1 MDVTARMHQEAGRRV
16 VSISPFNE
24 PDYGWGQGDI
34 GDFYNI
40 AAELR
45 KNARFDSIRISG
57 GNTLNCDQALSWYNI
72 LQSRLDE
79 GNTHQLAGSFDNYAA
94 FFSTFGL

>member
-1 MDVTARMHQEAGRRV
+1 MHQEAGRRV

-79 GNTHQLAGSFDNYAA
+79 GTHTSLPEVLTTMQP